1 VNEHEMVKR
10 AQEALGKA
18 GVDDTITA
26 AAVFL
31 PRGHFAGA
39 FAGGLIGG
47 GIGDAVGNNLAGSVG
62 TGFGAMAGMKAVDEA
77 ADVPARTMVAVS
89 DTKVYGFDTERE
101 YGRHPTDLVFAL
113 DRSDLEAKV
122 HQRVNVRVLELIH
135 GPSGDAI
142 ELEGPRLPGFHV
154 GSVLDALHDNRD

>member
-1 VNEHEMVKR
+1 MAKR
-10 AQEALGKA
+10 AQEALDKA
-18 GVDDTITA
+18 GVQDTITA

-39 FAGGLIGG
+39 FAGGLVGG
-47 GIGDAVGNNLAGSVG
+47 GIGDAVGSNLAGSVG
-62 TGFGAMAGMKAVDEA
+62 TGFGAMAGMKAVDAA

-89 DTKVYGFDTERE
+89 DSKVYGFDTERE

>member
-1 VNEHEMVKR
+1 M
-10 AQEALGKA
+10 
-18 GVDDTITA
+18 
-26 AAVFL
+26 
-31 PRGHFAGA
+31 
-39 FAGGLIGG
+39 
-47 GIGDAVGNNLAGSVG
+47 
-62 TGFGAMAGMKAVDEA
+62 
-77 ADVPARTMVAVS
+77 
-89 DTKVYGFDTERE
+89 
-101 YGRHPTDLVFAL
+101 L

>member
-1 VNEHEMVKR
+1 VNEHEMAKR
-10 AQEALGKA
+10 AQEALDKA
-18 GVDDTITA
+18 GVQDTITA

-39 FAGGLIGG
+39 FAGGLVGG
-47 GIGDAVGNNLAGSVG
+47 GIGDAVGSNLAGSVG
-62 TGFGAMAGMKAVDEA
+62 TGFGAMAGMKAVDAA

-89 DTKVYGFDTERE
+89 DSKVYGFDTERE

>member
-1 VNEHEMVKR
+1 MVKR
-10 AQEALGKA
+10 AQEALEKA
-18 GVDDTITA
+18 GVQDTITA

-39 FAGGLIGG
+39 FAGGLVGG
-47 GIGDAVGNNLAGSVG
+47 GIGDAVGSNLTGSVG
-62 TGFGAMAGMKAVDEA
+62 TGFGAMAGMKAVDAA

-89 DTKVYGFDTERE
+89 DSKVYGFDTERE

-142 ELEGPRLPGFHV
+142 ELEGPRLPGFHAGNV
-154 GSVLDALHDNRD
+154 IDALHDNR